1 VARSGDTIQIKI
13 MTSFTPHMRDLLEVL
28 SGYGK
33 LMLITIALSGTA
45 ANLNASLDE
54 DAKIVAALDTKYQA
68 AVKSNDAATMD
79 QILADDFVLVN
90 GRGKVSSKADLIESA
105 RKKEV
110 TYEPQDEEPGTQKVR
125 VWGDT
130 AVVTALLWIKAVQAG
145 KPVDYKLWFSDTYV
159 RTPAGWRYVFGQAS
173 LPLPEAQSQVKP

>member
-1 VARSGDTIQIKI
+1 LLNNEDELLNKI
-13 MTSFTPHMRDLLEVL
+13 MTSFTSHTRDLIQVP
-28 SGYGK
+28 SGCGK
-33 LMLITIALSGTA
+33 LILLIIGLALGA
-45 ANLNASLDE
+45 ATDLNASSEE

-68 AVKSNDAATMD
+68 AVKANDAATMD

-110 TYEPQDEEPGTQKVR
+110 TYERQDEEPGTQKVR

-130 AVVTALLWIKAVQAG
+130 AVVTALLWIKAVQGG
-145 KPVDYKLWFSDTYV
+145 KPIDYKLWFSDTYV
-159 RTPAGWRYVFGQAS
+159 RTPTGWRYVFGQAS
-173 LPLPEAQSQVKP
+173 LPLPKG